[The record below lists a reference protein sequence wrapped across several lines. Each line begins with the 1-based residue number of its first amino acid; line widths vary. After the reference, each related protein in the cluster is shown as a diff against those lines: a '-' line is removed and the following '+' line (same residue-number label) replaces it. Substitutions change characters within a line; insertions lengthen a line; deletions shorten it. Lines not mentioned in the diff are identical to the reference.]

1 MMHIPGYTNLEKI
14 SEGGFGS
21 IFKAQGALDKKI
33 KVAVKVGEPDKID
46 RERKLLKSMK
56 HDNIVEVVDHGEGW
70 YAMPEADACL
80 REVVGTFSVDEA
92 VEVGKQ
98 LASALDY
105 IHNLE
110 HVHRD
115 IKPDNILFVNGKPK
129 LADMGLCQRVE
140 THVGSWDK
148 TADKAGTDHYVA
160 PEVEAGEPFDHRAD
174 LFSLGMTLYELVTGE
189 NRMLKPIEHS
199 GFNEI
204 VNKLTEPNP
213 DKRYGSAK
221 ELMEDLGKLSREAVA
236 SQMVEQPVINP
247 ERKNNYLP
255 HIIGIGTLALLTV
268 LGFGS
273 WIADFIP
280 MPKIQHTNSKTKA
293 PRLRIPYESQNKLV
307 VENKVDVNINLKQ
320 EEEDP
325 FKNYGQF
332 SLGPAERFDVR
343 AQNQWKDRRWQNIMI
358 NKKIDLD
365 AEFSDA
371 FAQYGEDIYLYMSSG
386 SLIGQL
392 GRGAKGYNP
401 YGKME
406 IPQDGWR
413 DHVAFSFDRP
423 GDSICIETNE
433 GKYFKVTLHKRE
445 KIGSRTEVYWLR
457 RQEMKFR

>member
-1 MMHIPGYTNLEKI
+1 MNIPGYTDLEEI
-14 SEGGFGS
+14 SKGGFGS
-21 IFKAQGALDKKI
+21 IFKARGALDKRR
-33 KVAVKVGEPDKID
+33 KVAIKVGEPDQID
-46 RERKLLKSMK
+46 QERMLLKGMK
-56 HDNIVEVVDHGEGW
+56 HDNVVEVLDHGEGW

-213 DKRYGSAK
+213 NKRYGSAK
-221 ELMEDLGKLSREAVA
+221 ELIKDLGKLARGAVA

-247 ERKNNYLP
+247 KEKNNYWPTIVGMGLLGSLAV
-255 HIIGIGTLALLTV
+255 IGI
-268 LGFGS
+268 GS

-280 MPKIQHTNSKTKA
+280 MPEKWRDSDTKA
-293 PRLRIPYESQNKLV
+293 PLEEKTDGYESQNK
-307 VENKVDVNINLKQ
+307 VEV
-320 EEEDP
+320 
-325 FKNYGQF
+325 
-332 SLGPAERFDVR
+332 
-343 AQNQWKDRRWQNIMI
+343 KD
-358 NKKIDLD
+358 
-365 AEFSDA
+365 
-371 FAQYGEDIYLYMSSG
+371 Y
-386 SLIGQL
+386 
-392 GRGAKGYNP
+392 
-401 YGKME
+401 
-406 IPQDGWR
+406 
-413 DHVAFSFDRP
+413 
-423 GDSICIETNE
+423 
-433 GKYFKVTLHKRE
+433 GKYFLGGKKEIYVNPLWVVDLDKGDSDFGHFHKGREFKLGEVFLKKGRRYVTVNKKEGVIFQTDEKNIPKGYWQSWKDTGKIEVGEGDSFFVRTTEKDFYKVRFDSWKVDERGKPLYGEAKL
-445 KIGSRTEVYWLR
+445 VFR
-457 RQEMKFR
+457 RVHWK